1 MITEGSGMK
10 KKERITE
17 LVCILDRSGSMYG
30 KEADTIGSYNKML
43 CEQQQIPGKAYI
55 TTALFGDECEIL
67 CCHTPVGY
75 AGELTAK
82 DYFVKGNTAL
92 YDAVGKVFSV
102 VTDSLHDM
110 SPAYEK
116 KVAVFIITDGME
128 NASVRWRASEIRT
141 LIAEKRKKGWKI
153 IFFGT
158 EPESL
163 RQAREAG
170 ISEQDSNVYQNDG
183 CGIRKSYEMAG
194 QIFTEMRK

>member
-1 MITEGSGMK
+1 MK
-10 KKERITE
+10 KKRGLRNWSVFWTE
-17 LVCILDRSGSMYG
+17 AVPCMGKKQIRSAVTTRCSVSSSRFPVG
-30 KEADTIGSYNKML
+30 
-43 CEQQQIPGKAYI
+43 AYI

-128 NASVRWRASEIRT
+128 NASVRWRAPEIRT

-153 IFFGT
+153 VFS
-158 EPESL
+158 ERNRNP
-163 RQAREAG
+163 AAG
-170 ISEQDSNVYQNDG
+170 PGSRDIRTGFKCISE
-183 CGIRKSYEMAG
+183 
-194 QIFTEMRK
+194 

>member
-1 MITEGSGMK
+1 
-10 KKERITE
+10 
-17 LVCILDRSGSMYG
+17 MYG

-43 CEQQQIPGKAYI
+43 REQQQIPGKAYI

-128 NASVRWRASEIRT
+128 NASVRWRAPEIRT

-153 IFFGT
+153 VF
-158 EPESL
+158 
-163 RQAREAG
+163 
-170 ISEQDSNVYQNDG
+170 SERNRNPCGRPGKPGYQNRIQMY
-183 CGIRKSYEMAG
+183 IRMTGAEFVKA
-194 QIFTEMRK
+194 MRWRDRFYGNAKVADTLALCSLQSGDIMIHNKKN